1 MSTLKIK
8 ENKQGI
14 DSGEICCFLYDFFL
28 QTYFLKSIGLLLK
41 AIIWCNF
48 LKTYLKWKY
57 CQWALLFI
65 CFGYGCQGRYIRNH
79 QLIKNSIQK
88 LNQYFTASKSLVQ
101 IFWLL
106 KRMEPGKKNTTKQQK
121 PRPTTQKREN
131 SSQHSLTALIPVEV
145 DCTVFLIHS

>member
-14 DSGEICCFLYDFFL
+14 DSREMWCFHYDFFL
-28 QTYFLKSIGLLLK
+28 QTYFFKSIGLLLK

-106 KRMEPGKKNTTKQQK
+106 KGMEPGKKIQQNNRNEDQPPK
-121 PRPTTQKREN
+121 KGKTLL
-131 SSQHSLTALIPVEV
+131 SIASLPSYL
-145 DCTVFLIHS
+145 